1 MYGQMSSAD
10 CHGSLARIWA
20 CLAAERRARII
31 RLLAQ
36 LAMNL
41 VAAQSEWNTEEL
53 DHGSSSRCSQ
63 DPT

>member
-1 MYGQMSSAD
+1 MYGQMSSAG

-31 RLLAQ
+31 RLLTQ
-36 LAMNL
+36 LALNL
-41 VAAQSEWNTEEL
+41 VAAQSEWNTEEI
-53 DHGSSSRCSQ
+53 DHGTSSRCSQ